1 MFGGKKEIK
10 GKRKRTWARQ
20 LALGVLDAF
29 LLVVLG
35 AVVGLGLVYY
45 LATPPAHALMTRRV
59 AETSFLYDRSGK
71 QVLYEIHGEENRV
84 VVPHEDIADAVR
96 IATVATEDDAFYRHV
111 GVDPLAIARAMR
123 VNIAREG
130 IRQGGSTITQQLARS
145 VFLSREKTLRRKV
158 LEAVI
163 ALKIEQHYDKQQIL
177 DAYLNQIPYGSNAYG
192 IQTAAR
198 TFFGKDA
205 KDLSLDEAALL
216 AALPKAPTYYSPYH
230 AHSDELIVRQKGIL
244 ERIAKLELASQ
255 QEVDKALRE
264 DTLAKVRPLRDEI
277 KAPHFVFYVMEELEN
292 KYGRDFLETGGLNVV
307 TTLDMQMQSRG
318 ERVVREGAQKNMAR
332 GATNAALVA
341 VDPKSGEVLAMVGSR
356 DFFDESIDGQVNVTL
371 RPRQPGS
378 SFKPFAYAAAFEK
391 GYEPETKVLDAPTNF
406 GADGSGR
413 DYIPRNYDG
422 KFHGLMS
429 MREALAQSLNVP
441 AVKTLYLAGID
452 NTIEL
457 AHRLGITTLN
467 DRKRYGL
474 SLVLGGGEVKLLDM
488 AGAFGVFA
496 NDGVKNSLHGVLS
509 ISDARQKEIFQ
520 STPENKKVLDAQI
533 ARRITSILSD
543 NKARTP
549 IFGPRSPL
557 IMPDGRPV
565 AAKTGTTQEFRD
577 AWTVGFT
584 PSLAVGVWA
593 GNNDNRQ
600 MKGGSDGVFV
610 AAPIWNAFMRETLA
624 GSNFESFVAYE
635 PRTNMSFAQEKVAG
649 AMVERKVRYFDT
661 KSGEEISRAKVEKM
675 DPEKA
680 AKRVREK
687 IEYVPVVGG
696 AESGAAEKSAKDAE
710 TMSLA
715 VPDPTD
721 PMFKRWGGMITNA
734 SGALEEMLPLAQP

>member
-1 MFGGKKEIK
+1 M
-10 GKRKRTWARQ
+10 
-20 LALGVLDAF
+20 ALGVFDAL
-29 LLVVLG
+29 LLVAVG
-35 AVVGLGLVYY
+35 AVAGLGLVYH

-71 QVLYEIHGEENRV
+71 KVLYEIHGEENRI
-84 VVPHEDIADAVR
+84 VVPHEEIADTVR

-123 VNIAREG
+123 VNISHDG
-130 IRQGGSTITQQLARS
+130 IKQGGSTITQQLARS

-163 ALKIEQHYDKQQIL
+163 ALKIEKHYDKEQIL

-230 AHSDELIVRQKGIL
+230 AHSDELVARQKGIL
-244 ERIAKLELASQ
+244 ERIAKLELSSQ
-255 QEVDKALRE
+255 EEVESALRE
-264 DTLAKVRPLRDEI
+264 DTLAKVKPLRDEI
-277 KAPHFVFYVMEELEN
+277 IAPHFVFYVLEELERQ
-292 KYGRDFLETGGLNVV
+292 YGREFLETGGLHVV
-307 TTLDMQMQSRG
+307 TSLDMEMQIRG
-318 ERVVREGAQKNMAR
+318 ERVVREGAQRNMAR

-341 VDPKSGEVLAMVGSR
+341 VDPKNGEVLAMVGSK
-356 DFFDESIDGQVNVTL
+356 DFFDEATDGQVNVTL

-467 DRKRYGL
+467 DRQRYGL

-488 AGAFGVFA
+488 ASAFGVFA
-496 NDGVKNSLHGVLS
+496 NDGIRNSAHGVLS
-509 ISDARQKEIFQ
+509 ISDARGKVLWE
-520 STPENKKVLDAQI
+520 SVLEEKRVLDAQI

-543 NKARTP
+543 NSARTP

-557 IMPDGRPV
+557 IMSDGRPV

-584 PSLAVGVWA
+584 PSLSVGVWA
-593 GNNDNRQ
+593 GNNDNRP

-624 GSNFESFVAYE
+624 SRPFENFIAYE
-635 PRTNMSFAQEKVAG
+635 PRTLQAAKEGRVAG
-649 AMVERKVRYFDT
+649 AMVERRVRYFDT
-661 KSGEEISRAKVEKM
+661 KSGEEISKAKRDKM

-687 IEYVPVVGG
+687 VEYIPLEEN
-696 AESGAAEKSAKDAE
+696 AGAADGARGTEAVSV
-710 TMSLA
+710 A
-715 VPDPTD
+715 VPDRAD
-721 PMFKRWGGMITNA
+721 PMFERWGMMITNA
-734 SGALEEMLPLAQP
+734 SGTLEEEFPFAQP